1 MRLKGPRAQ
10 AQKEREP
17 RMAASR
23 SMAAHMMAC
32 LLATEHAPD
41 SEGKSTEMELVE
53 ARRMEARQVLAV
65 TVMVPS
71 DSLESALQMWKV

>member
-1 MRLKGPRAQ
+1 M
-10 AQKEREP
+10 
-17 RMAASR
+17 

-32 LLATEHAPD
+32 LLATEHEED

-53 ARRMEARQVLAV
+53 ARRTVARQVLAV
-65 TVMVPS
+65 TVIVPS